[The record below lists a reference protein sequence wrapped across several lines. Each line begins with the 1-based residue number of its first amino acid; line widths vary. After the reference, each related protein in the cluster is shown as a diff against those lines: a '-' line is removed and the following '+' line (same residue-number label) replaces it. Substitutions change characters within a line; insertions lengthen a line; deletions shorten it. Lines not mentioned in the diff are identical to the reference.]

1 MLGNLVSKAKA
12 LRRTTSDLGGRGSNS
27 ETGQERDRD
36 RDRERERDGKSKMAM
51 HMSKLN
57 ANMRKVKLLVMARRS
72 GKEPLPKG
80 PPPPPSNVANSA
92 ATTTTTF
99 TAPSNP
105 PKAKMPPRRS
115 QPLPKLPFEQ
125 DSDSEAAYNRAT
137 TLPHPRLLSALRR
150 ASLYSN
156 DGDHVNASIESHAL
170 EFSSDISDIAFN
182 QAHSLPNNIHS
193 NSLSNHTYSN
203 HHHAAATPV
212 APKKARN
219 PSSCS
224 SGLSDF
230 SNSINILDVS
240 PSILSIPRNSP
251 PPPSLSIRAATLNPS
266 FYSPSSMASLKK
278 AARLD
283 SLMNEI
289 ESFNE
294 DANDSFE
301 SSRHSSMSMSRVHN
315 IIPITTTTAT
325 KGHKKEHRKNPR
337 ERAYETAFGATAS
350 LTSIRRAS
358 LATSNTSP
366 EPHLTPTSE
375 TPTTTTTTI
384 EPLRVQPH
392 RRTPQPPPAHVPTN
406 KDLAYI
412 SEILEMQRLQ
422 QHRSNTST
430 SSYRHNRNLLKYGTS
445 SGTRSPPLDPQEP
458 HNASLYSP
466 VAASGSFADRSSSRG
481 SNRSSRSYLES
492 PQPSRRHAYKSVS
505 PVDRGWNRD
514 ALPRGVDDGGPVVL
528 LEEQLMRLER
538 VYEEK
543 GWMYAAR

>member
-1 MLGNLVSKAKA
+1 
-12 LRRTTSDLGGRGSNS
+12 
-27 ETGQERDRD
+27 
-36 RDRERERDGKSKMAM
+36 MAM

-80 PPPPPSNVANSA
+80 PPPSNVANSA
-92 ATTTTTF
+92 TTF

-105 PKAKMPPRRS
+105 TKTKMPPRRS

-125 DSDSEAAYNRAT
+125 DSDSEFANNRAT
-137 TLPHPRLLSALRR
+137 TLPHPRLLNALRR
-150 ASLYSN
+150 GSLYSN
-156 DGDHVNASIESHAL
+156 DGDHFNASIESHAL

-182 QAHSLPNNIHS
+182 QAHSLPNNINS
-193 NSLSNHTYSN
+193 NSLPNHTYSN
-203 HHHAAATPV
+203 HHHHHAAPV
-212 APKKARN
+212 VPHKPRN
-219 PSSCS
+219 PSSYS

-230 SNSINILDVS
+230 SNSINILDIS
-240 PSILSIPRNSP
+240 PAALSIPRNSP

-266 FYSPSSMASLKK
+266 FYSPSSMSSLKK

-294 DANDSFE
+294 DADDSFK
-301 SSRHSSMSMSRVHN
+301 SSRNSSTSMSRVHN
-315 IIPITTTTAT
+315 NIPTTTAT
-325 KGHKKEHRKNPR
+325 ATTKTTTHKKEHRKNPR
-337 ERAYETAFGATAS
+337 ERAYETAFGTTAS

-375 TPTTTTTTI
+375 TPTTTT
-384 EPLRVQPH
+384 EPSRAHPH
-392 RRTPQPPPAHVPTN
+392 RRTPQPPAQVPTN

-430 SSYRHNRNLLKYGTS
+430 SSYRHNRNLLKYGTN
-445 SGTRSPPLDPQEP
+445 SGATRSPPLDPQEP

-481 SNRSSRSYLES
+481 SNRSSRSYMESSS
-492 PQPSRRHAYKSVS
+492 PQPSRRHVYKSVS

-514 ALPRGVDDGGPVVL
+514 ALPRGVDDGPVVL
-528 LEEQLMRLER
+528 LFEEQLMRLES
-538 VYEEK
+538 VYLEK
-543 GWMYAAR
+543 GWMYVAR

>member
-1 MLGNLVSKAKA
+1 
-12 LRRTTSDLGGRGSNS
+12 
-27 ETGQERDRD
+27 
-36 RDRERERDGKSKMAM
+36 MAM

-57 ANMRKVKLLVMARRS
+57 ANMRKVKLLVMARR

-80 PPPPPSNVANSA
+80 PPPPPSNMANSA
-92 ATTTTTF
+92 T

-105 PKAKMPPRRS
+105 PKTKMPPRRS

-156 DGDHVNASIESHAL
+156 DGDHFNASFESHAL

-182 QAHSLPNNIHS
+182 QAHSLPNNINS

-203 HHHAAATPV
+203 HHHHHHHAAPV
-212 APKKARN
+212 VPHKPRN
-219 PSSCS
+219 PSSYS

-230 SNSINILDVS
+230 SNSINILDIS
-240 PSILSIPRNSP
+240 PAALSIPRNSP

-266 FYSPSSMASLKK
+266 FYSPSSMSSLKK

-294 DANDSFE
+294 DADDSFK
-301 SSRHSSMSMSRVHN
+301 SSRNSSTSMSRVHN
-315 IIPITTTTAT
+315 NIPTTTTTT
-325 KGHKKEHRKNPR
+325 KTTTHKKEHRKNPR
-337 ERAYETAFGATAS
+337 ERAYETAFGTTAS
-350 LTSIRRAS
+350 LTAIRRAS

-375 TPTTTTTTI
+375 TPTTTTTT
-384 EPLRVQPH
+384 EPWRAYPH
-392 RRTPQPPPAHVPTN
+392 RRTPQPPSQVPTN

-430 SSYRHNRNLLKYGTS
+430 SSYRHNRNLLKYGTN
-445 SGTRSPPLDPQEP
+445 SGATRSPPLDPQEP

-466 VAASGSFADRSSSRG
+466 VAASGSFAEDRSSSRG
-481 SNRSSRSYLES
+481 SNRSSRSYLEPS
-492 PQPSRRHAYKSVS
+492 SPPQPSRRHLYKSVS

-514 ALPRGVDDGGPVVL
+514 ALPRGVDEGPVVL

-538 VYEEK
+538 VYVEK
-543 GWMYAAR
+543 GWMYVAR